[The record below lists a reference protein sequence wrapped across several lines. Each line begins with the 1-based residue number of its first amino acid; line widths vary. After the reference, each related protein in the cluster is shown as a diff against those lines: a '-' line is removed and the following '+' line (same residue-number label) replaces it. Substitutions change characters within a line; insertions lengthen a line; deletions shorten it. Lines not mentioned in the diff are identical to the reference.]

1 MKKIFILLVLFTF
14 FAVYL
19 EENAFAR
26 AGGGRSG
33 GRNSSFGSRGSRTY
47 NAPAKPAPSQ
57 NQYQY
62 QREQTQQQ
70 RPVSP
75 APMPQSPSRFG
86 GFMRSLAGGLAGG
99 FIGALLF
106 RSLGFGG
113 GFGSGGFGGIGLLDI
128 LLLAI
133 GIFVI
138 YKLVKSRK
146 PATAPSYEE
155 NYQRFD
161 QGYNY
166 QPVRDISTA
175 PSYGDDLTTG
185 LSRIRQFDPSFDEN
199 RFKETATD
207 IFFKVQAAW
216 MNRDIESSKHL
227 FAPEILELMRNDVT
241 KMKAEGR
248 INRLENIAMRNV
260 EITEIWQEQGKDYIA
275 VEINAN
281 VLDYITDES
290 GRLIEGSRT
299 EPVKF
304 LEYWTF
310 VRTVGTGAWQLTAI
324 QQAE

>member
-1 MKKIFILLVLFTF
+1 MKVKKIFVILLIITF
-14 FAVYL
+14 FGVYL
-19 EENAFAR
+19 EENVFAR
-26 AGGGRSG
+26 AGGGRSSG
-33 GRNSSFGSRGSRTY
+33 FGSRGSRTY
-47 NAPAKPAPSQ
+47 NAPARPAPSQ
-57 NQYQY
+57 NQFQK
-62 QREQTQQQ
+62 EQTQQQ

-75 APMPQSPSRFG
+75 AQIPQSPSRFG

-128 LLLAI
+128 ILLGI
-133 GIFVI
+133 GIFII
-138 YKLVKSRK
+138 YKLVKSK
-146 PATAPSYEE
+146 KTATVPSHEE

-166 QPVRDISTA
+166 QPVKDIPTA
-175 PSYGDDLTTG
+175 PSYGDDLTIG

-216 MNRDIESSKHL
+216 MSRDIESSRHL
-227 FAPEILELMRNDVT
+227 FAPEILELMRNDVAKIKT
-241 KMKAEGR
+241 EGR

-260 EITEIWQEQGKDYIA
+260 EITETWQEQGKDYITI
-275 VEINAN
+275 EISAN

-304 LEYWTF
+304 IEYWTF
-310 VRTVGTGAWQLTAI
+310 VKPVGTGAWQLTAI